1 MDAEQKKLYDDF
13 FAFINRADTDQ
24 LNDSPFERY
33 FSKNFNIEQDK
44 IIADRIISL
53 VEDAGICELSLYSEL
68 NKRMGNIRTTIQ
80 EKEYPF
86 DYPQSRLNAMWE
98 CIEKCESA
106 LAEIMR
112 GDQEPASIYRPGTVS
127 IIGGRHKTGKTTF
140 ALQLINEMHIST
152 AYFFVDSY
160 SEELYQRRLPPK
172 YPDYIAIDRD
182 SGLTSASLCEK
193 VRQLKESHNIQLVVI
208 DNLQKVCYND
218 SRNMELL
225 AQTLKYIASEFQ
237 VAVVALSLLA
247 RGKDYPKGNPHPSV
261 NDIPGWEELSPY
273 VDNVRL
279 LGYSMLHT
287 DKEIQDKFESIM
299 VCKPFFIWQEIPPVK
314 IWYEPQDH
322 SFHTSVGISVD
333 FKEYEI
339 DCLDFRMYNEYGIG
353 NCIGALYDKIVSVFK
368 EKGVDLHSLY
378 PD

>member
-1 MDAEQKKLYDDF
+1 MDAEQKKLYDAF

-33 FSKNFNIEQDK
+33 FSKNFKIEQDK

-98 CIEKCESA
+98 CIEKCEKT

-112 GDQEPASIYRPGTVS
+112 GDQEPASTYRPGTVS

-182 SGLTSASLCEK
+182 YGLTSAALCEK

-208 DNLQKVCYND
+208 DNLQSVGYND
-218 SRNMELL
+218 SLNMELL

-261 NDIPGWEELSPY
+261 NDVPGWDKLSPY
-273 VDNVRL
+273 IDNVRL

-339 DCLDFRMYNEYGIG
+339 DCLDFRMYHEYGIG

-368 EKGVDLHSLY
+368 EKGVDLHSLC